1 MRHNTK
7 IINLITTNNK
17 LHSNYLS
24 KMNFSVNE
32 FPVLI
37 CLEELEKNI
46 KPADKNYTLLELTDE
61 TLIDYKKFKDITDFL
76 YNNTKLICITDK
88 LLPAVEETLIKCGI
102 ADCLCTTDS
111 TEIVSYINVL
121 DQRENSKN
129 GKFLILDDNTAH
141 IKILNSII
149 KRFGYKTE
157 FIQDGESLYAKCA
170 EKQTEM
176 VLVNLGTKNLDLNSI
191 IRKSYANSDIK
202 KNPLICY
209 KCMDEGLFV
218 HELISGLNKI
228 TKVILTPFELYSFL
242 TDTLFK
248 KEIISA
254 SSKLNK
260 AVKFDKYKKYSTES
274 LSQIYYSIQEN
285 LDSQESLFKD
295 ETVNN
300 MINHT
305 RIINKTVV
313 KMKGLKWLNNNNREK
328 LKKTTC
334 GVGA

>member
-7 IINLITTNNK
+7 MINLITTDNS

-24 KMNFSVNE
+24 KMNFPVNE

-37 CLEELEKNI
+37 CLEELETKI
-46 KPADKNYTLLELTDE
+46 KPADKNYTILELTDE
-61 TLIDYKKFKDITDFL
+61 MLIDYKNFQDITDFL
-76 YNNTKLICITDK
+76 YQNTKLICITDK

-102 ADCLCTTDS
+102 ADCLTTTDS
-111 TEIVSYINVL
+111 AEIASYIRVL
-121 DQRENSKN
+121 DQREHSKN
-129 GKFLILDDNTAH
+129 GKFLILDDNSAH

-157 FIQDGESLYAKCA
+157 FIQDEESLYAKCA
-170 EKQTEM
+170 KKQTEM

-242 TDTLFK
+242 ADTLFK
-248 KEIISA
+248 KEIIKA

-260 AVKFDKYKKYSTES
+260 AIKFDKYRKYSTES

-285 LDSQESLFKD
+285 LGSQESLFKD
-295 ETVNN
+295 ESLKG
-300 MINHT
+300 MMDHT
-305 RIINKTVV
+305 KIISKTIA
-313 KMKGLKWLNNNNREK
+313 KMEGLKWLNNDNGK
-328 LKKTTC
+328 QLKKTTC
-334 GVGA
+334 GEGA

>member
-7 IINLITTNNK
+7 IINLITTDNS
-17 LHSNYLS
+17 LHCNYLS

-32 FPVLI
+32 FPVSI
-37 CLEELEKNI
+37 CLEELEKKI
-46 KPADKNYTLLELTDE
+46 KPADKNYTVLELSDE
-61 TLIDYKKFKDITDFL
+61 TLIDFKKFQDITDFL
-76 YNNTKLICITDK
+76 YQNTKLICITDN
-88 LLPAVEETLIKCGI
+88 LLPTVEETLVKCGI

-111 TEIVSYINVL
+111 SEIASYIRVL

-129 GKFLILDDNTAH
+129 GKFLILDDNSAH
-141 IKILNSII
+141 IRILNSII

-157 FIQDGESLYAKCA
+157 FIQDVESLYAKCA

-176 VLVNLGTKNLDLNSI
+176 VLVNLGTKNLDLNSM

-242 TDTLFK
+242 ADMLFK

-260 AVKFDKYKKYSTES
+260 SVKFDKYRKYSTES

-285 LDSQESLFKD
+285 LDSQESLFKGD
-295 ETVNN
+295 TLKN

-305 RIINKTVV
+305 KAISKTIT
-313 KMKGLKWLNNNNREK
+313 KMEGLKWLNNDNKER